1 MYTQFTISEND
12 IQSSVCGSENFR
24 MNPWLFLSSTKYK
37 SIFFKKFT
45 TYNMPSCLWM
55 NVTIYVNTLYL
66 WNNDVFLG
74 LWECSH
80 PREREEVAGHQ
91 KPPRD
96 RWLQRPYPPRHPQ
109 QLHPSPLQR
118 GPLPRGRPSVWV
130 TYRTSCL
137 PWMVSN
143 DCSECSWLLFTSCIC
158 PLSAPVKGNCL
169 SSIADHNIWT
179 KEMEFCC
186 LFST

>member
-1 MYTQFTISEND
+1 MCILSLPYQKMIYKV
-12 IQSSVCGSENFR
+12 QSVVQKILEWIHGFSYLQQNI
-24 MNPWLFLSSTKYK
+24 NQYFL
-37 SIFFKKFT
+37 KFT

-55 NVTIYVNTLYL
+55 NVTIYVNTSYL

-109 QLHPSPLQR
+109 QRHPSPLQR

-143 DCSECSWLLFTSCIC
+143 DCSECSWLLFTSCISPKC
-158 PLSAPVKGNCL
+158 
-169 SSIADHNIWT
+169 SSQGELFILNSWT
-179 KEMEFCC
+179 
-186 LFST
+186 